1 MAIEPASAAGRLRK
15 RPQVGGLGGHLR
27 GGDVDA
33 PVALLDPSDVA

>member
-1 MAIEPASAAGRLRK
+1 MAVEQALAAGRLRE
-15 RPQVGGLGGHLR
+15 RPQVGGLGGHFR